1 MQRIRSFSCLL
12 LVLLLAQC
20 SSSPS
25 LPRVVT
31 INKGERTTVVAQ
43 TKGVPLKLVNASA
56 TSRDKVY
63 SDPAADLSMKIV
75 EDPEMQRLLDVLANE
90 GFFDRAGASVAP
102 RNGSITVEQSGR
114 RWVLNPPPVA
124 DPQYK
129 TFVQYH
135 EYVRA
140 TFNQTMGFQTR
151 KDISTDDLVREQEK
165 REAEQKEL
173 IRSKTQGGG
182 KQEPPR

>member
-1 MQRIRSFSCLL
+1 MQRIRRCSRLL
-12 LVLLLAQC
+12 LVLFLAQC

-31 INKGERTTVVAQ
+31 VNKGERTTVVAQ
-43 TKGVPLKLVNASA
+43 TKGVPLKMVNASA

-63 SDPAADLSMKIV
+63 SDPAADLSIKIV
-75 EDPEMQRLLDVLANE
+75 DDPEMQRLLDVLANE
-90 GFFDRAGASVAP
+90 GFFDRAEAAVAP
-102 RNGSITVEQSGR
+102 RNGSITVEQPGR
-114 RWVLNPPPVA
+114 RWVLNPPPVT

-129 TFVQYH
+129 TFAQYH

-173 IRSKTQGGG
+173 IRSKQGGG